1 MNLISP
7 PQEKTNSLIMSIYI
21 NIRLRDKNKQKL
33 NKSFNLYVEI
43 MMYLMDSSDLPY
55 KISLN

>member
-21 NIRLRDKNKQKL
+21 NIRMRDKNKQKL

-43 MMYLMDSSDLPY
+43 MMYLMDSNDLPY
-55 KISLN
+55 IISLN